1 LGLGA
6 VGQEAA
12 GLPAQRA
19 VILLGRLLRSIL
31 GSERVLSEADVEQY
45 ATANAAAAGSLSLEG
60 AAQHG
65 GAWAG

>member
-1 LGLGA
+1 
-6 VGQEAA
+6 
-12 GLPAQRA
+12 